1 MSFFDHL
8 KDFNLSNKKK
18 LNKVENGILP
28 VLEFRR
34 LVEHERERA
43 DRNQHQFSLVLF
55 ALEAFQTDDSITR
68 HIIGTISR
76 RVRNVDALGWYD
88 EKRLG
93 IILPYTSTEGATR
106 LIENLLDALDTE
118 IPKPVCDIFTYP
130 SKEVA
135 NN

>member
-1 MSFFDHL
+1 MHFFER
-8 KDFNLSNKKK
+8 FRNINLFRSNKFKK
-18 LNKVENGILP
+18 KENGILP
-28 VLEFRR
+28 EVAFRR

-55 ALEAFQTDDSITR
+55 NSETFDTDNSITR
-68 HIIGTISR
+68 HIIGIIAR
-76 RVRNVDALGWYD
+76 RVRNVDELGWYD

-106 LIENLLDALDTE
+106 LIENLFDSLDTE

-130 SKEVA
+130 SKKFTD
-135 NN
+135 N